1 MAHVL
6 MFDWKGDHFPFSL
19 KKKKSIFKW
28 GLYPLLLKS
37 HVFFT
42 RPHWAERGLV
52 PIPLVLLRV
61 WWRMWS
67 DSPCCLLVTPPPSG
81 NICRQA
87 KTIWELCFKELRVS
101 TSGHKQLVLVSV
113 ETWFEAVEKHI
124 RGCLKFYKNW
134 SWVCLLGLSNT
145 LLLGF
150 RFLSVIGTPGKGPGR
165 PQILMQGVCPCVQ
178 EHILVGSVANLR
190 HKHVDSEGPSLC
202 IGIERCFLFHCP
214 FRIILAS
221 KIGLWNKRVSSK
233 IRFRLPVW
241 RRSVQPGRTVRSS
254 APEISGLHVTV
265 QCSCH

>member
-19 KKKKSIFKW
+19 KKKKKSIFKW

-67 DSPCCLLVTPPPSG
+67 DSPCCLLVTPPPCG
-81 NICRQA
+81 NICGQA
-87 KTIWELCFKELRVS
+87 KTIWELCFKELGVS

-124 RGCLKFYKNW
+124 REYLKFYKNW
-134 SWVCLLGLSNT
+134 SRVCLLGLSNIT
-145 LLLGF
+145 SGLQ
-150 RFLSVIGTPGKGPGR
+150 V
-165 PQILMQGVCPCVQ
+165 
-178 EHILVGSVANLR
+178 
-190 HKHVDSEGPSLC
+190 SLC
-202 IGIERCFLFHCP
+202 HRHSWERSRQTTDSHAGGLPLCLGAHSCWFSGKLETYAC
-214 FRIILAS
+214 
-221 KIGLWNKRVSSK
+221 GLWGTLPLHRHREVFLVPLPLQDYLSLQD
-233 IRFRLPVW
+233 RFM
-241 RRSVQPGRTVRSS
+241 
-254 APEISGLHVTV
+254 E
-265 QCSCH
+265 